1 MFSLQNCETIHFYC
15 LGHPRFDTFLEQP
28 QETHPCSPLCPF
40 IEYMKFW
47 FWNFTL
53 CLPQLFNFLFSFQTQ
68 QKAHLHC
75 ETWSTAGIV
84 HFSPYVL
91 FVFFLLIW
99 TIFKAFI
106 ECVKIL
112 FLFYVLVF
120 WPGDMECLSSLT
132 RDWTHTPCSGR
143 WNLILWTTREV
154 CLLFFF
160 FFGFITVLQ
169 YLSNCSSLSVNEFFP
184 L

>member
-91 FVFFLLIW
+91 FVVFFFWYGPFLKPLLN
-99 TIFKAFI
+99 
-106 ECVKIL
+106 
-112 FLFYVLVF
+112 VLKYCFSFMFWCFGQETWSVLAP
-120 WPGDMECLSSLT
+120 WPGIEPIPPAVEGEILSSG
-132 RDWTHTPCSGR
+132 PPGKS
-143 WNLILWTTREV
+143 V
-154 CLLFFF
+154 YYFFF
-160 FFGFITVLQ
+160 
-169 YLSNCSSLSVNEFFP
+169 SAS
-184 L
+184 